1 MGCCVKPIALRIVI
15 MFSARCLSILFALLS
30 CVSHTLIAAERYD
43 VVIQGGRI
51 VDGSGAPWFIGDVAI
66 RQGVIAKIGRV
77 DASKAERVID
87 AKGLVVAPGFIDMM
101 GQTATPMLRNPATAA
116 NLLSQG
122 ITTINCGEGVSQA
135 PQSADAAK
143 STGWQTAAEYFQ
155 LLDMQGL
162 PVNVVQTIGHTQARL
177 LVLGDVDRR
186 PSPDELKQMQAL
198 VREGMEAGAIGVSTS
213 LIYPPAVYAS
223 QEEIAALASV
233 AGEFG
238 GKYFTH
244 MRNEGDHLL
253 EAIDE
258 ALAIGQ
264 QAKTPVHIFHLKAA
278 GQKNWPKMA
287 LAIEKIKAARA
298 SGQQVTADVYPYI
311 NNGLGIAA
319 LIHPRHFAA
328 GDAALRAKLDDA
340 ELRKT
345 IRAEMEGAAEY
356 ENWYRHIGS
365 DWSKLIV
372 GSASDSRFNGT
383 TGKSLAEIAKQRD
396 EDPWDTFFELV
407 KASAFVLPESMTE
420 ANVKLAMQ
428 QPFVSFCTD
437 VGPAGGSR
445 IASHPRAFGALPRVF
460 AHFVR
465 EQNTISLERAVSQ
478 ASASAANNILA
489 FDRGRLT
496 IGAAADVIVFD
507 FDRFTDKATF
517 AQPHA
522 QAEGMKFVLVNG
534 EIVWN
539 DGKITKRRPG
549 QVLRGPGYKGP
560 PSATKT
566 GAEATKQNP
575 ALDQMFAAFLD
586 KHHVS
591 GCAVAV
597 AKEGRVVYARGF
609 GFADVSSRE
618 PVTPQSLFRI
628 ASISKPI
635 TAVAILQLIDQ
646 GKLKLDNRVHE
657 FIDDEPLLLNDAK
670 IDERQAEITIRQL
683 LEHRGGWDREKSFD
697 GMFQSLRFADAL
709 SKPSPPDVHDIIR
722 NMRGLPLD
730 FAPGERYSYS
740 NYGYCLLGRVI
751 KKITKQP
758 YEDYVK
764 EHVLAPLK
772 ITTMRLGGSHL
783 EDRLPQEVRYYDPGL
798 AGSVFENE
806 RGKQRSAPYG
816 AYQLDVLDSH
826 GGWIASATDL
836 VKFASAFDD
845 PAKCPLLKAE
855 SVRAMFTPPP
865 GKVSET
871 YYALGWQVRPVG
883 DQKTAWHTGSLPGTS
898 TILIRRYDGLNI
910 AVLFNSRVSPTAQ
923 HLTRE
928 LEGPLHKALDDV
940 RDWPVGN

>member
-1 MGCCVKPIALRIVI
+1 MLGLRCSFVFLALAV
-15 MFSARCLSILFALLS
+15 FCSE
-30 CVSHTLIAAERYD
+30 VTAAERFD

-51 VDGSGAPWFIGDVAI
+51 VDGSGAPWFIGDVAV
-66 RQGVIAKIGRV
+66 RHGVIAKIGRV
-77 DASKAERVID
+77 DASQAERVID
-87 AKGLVVAPGFIDMM
+87 AKGLIVAPGFIDMM
-101 GQTATPMLRNPATAA
+101 GQTATPLLRNPATAT

-135 PQSADAAK
+135 PQAAEAAK

-162 PVNVVQTIGHTQARL
+162 PVNMVQTIGHTQARL

-233 AGEFG
+233 AGEYG

-278 GQKNWPKMA
+278 GQKNWSKMA
-287 LAIEKIKAARA
+287 QAIEKIKAARA

-328 GDAALRAKLDDA
+328 GDAALRTKLDDA

-345 IRAEMEGAAEY
+345 IRAEMEGGAEY
-356 ENWYRHIGS
+356 ENWFRHIGS
-365 DWSKLIV
+365 DWNKLIV
-372 GSASDSRFNGT
+372 GTASDSRFNGT

-407 KASAFVLPESMTE
+407 KASAFVLPESMAE
-420 ANVKLAMQ
+420 ANIKLAMQ
-428 QPFVSFCTD
+428 QPFVSYCTD

-465 EQNTISLERAVSQ
+465 EQKTIPLERAVSQ
-478 ASASAANNILA
+478 ASAAAANNILA

-534 EIVWN
+534 ELVWD
-539 DGKITKRRPG
+539 DGKITKQRPG
-549 QVLRGPGYKGP
+549 RVLRGPGYKGP
-560 PSATKT
+560 PSQQSTGTTSAKT
-566 GAEATKQNP
+566 AP
-575 ALDQMFAAFLD
+575 FDRVLPAFLD
-586 KHHVS
+586 KHRVP

-597 AKEGRVVYARGF
+597 AKGGEVIYARGF

-635 TAVAILQLIDQ
+635 TAVAILQLIEQ
-646 GKLKLDNRVHE
+646 GKLKLDDRVHE
-657 FIDDEPLLLNDAK
+657 LIQDEPLLLEDAK
-670 IDERQAEITIRQL
+670 IDERQSQITIRQL
-683 LEHRGGWDREKSFD
+683 LEHRGGWDRDKSFD

-709 SKPSPPDVHDIIR
+709 GKPSPPDLHDIIR

-730 FAPGERYSYS
+730 FEPGERYAYS

-751 KKITKQP
+751 ENITKQP
-758 YEDYVK
+758 YEAYVK
-764 EHVLAPLK
+764 KHVLAPLQ
-772 ITTMRLGGSHL
+772 ITSMQIGGSLL
-783 EDRLPQEVRYYDPGL
+783 EERVPQEVRYYDPSL
-798 AGSVFENE
+798 AGSVFEKE
-806 RGKQRSAPYG
+806 RGQQRSSPYG
-816 AYQLDVLDSH
+816 AFKLTVLDSH
-826 GGWIASATDL
+826 GGWLASATDL

-845 PAKCPLLKAE
+845 PAKCPILKAE
-855 SVRAMFTPPP
+855 SVAAMFSPPP
-865 GKVSET
+865 IKHGET

-883 DQKTAWHTGSLPGTS
+883 ERKTAWHTGSLPGTS
-898 TILIRRYDGLNI
+898 TILIRRFDGLNV
-910 AVLFNSRVSPTAQ
+910 AVLFNSRISPTAQ

-928 LEGPLHKALDDV
+928 LEGELHRALDEI
-940 RDWPVGN
+940 R

>member
-1 MGCCVKPIALRIVI
+1 
-15 MFSARCLSILFALLS
+15 MFSSHSLITVLAISCLLS
-30 CVSHTLIAAERYD
+30 QSLFAAERYD
-43 VVIQGGRI
+43 IVIQGGRI
-51 VDGSGAPWFIGDVAI
+51 VDGSGAPWFVGDVAI

-77 DASKAERVID
+77 DASNAARVID
-87 AKGLVVAPGFIDMM
+87 AKGLIVSPGFIDMM
-101 GQTATPMLRNPATAA
+101 GQTATPLLRNPATAA

-162 PVNVVQTIGHTQARL
+162 PVNMVQTIGHTQARL

-186 PSPDELKQMQAL
+186 PSPEELKQMQTL

-223 QEEIAALASV
+223 QQEIAALASV

-244 MRNEGDHLL
+244 MRNEGDQLL

-258 ALAIGQ
+258 ALAIGKE
-264 QAKTPVHIFHLKAA
+264 ANTPVHIFHLKAA

-287 LAIEKIKAARA
+287 LAIEKIKAART
-298 SGQQVTADVYPYI
+298 SGQQVTADIYPYI

-328 GDAALRAKLDDA
+328 GEPALRAKLDDA

-356 ENWYRHIGS
+356 ENWFRHIGS

-372 GSASDSRFNGT
+372 GSPSDARFNGT

-420 ANVKLAMQ
+420 TNLKLAMQ
-428 QPFVSFCTD
+428 EPFVSFCTD

-465 EQNTISLERAVSQ
+465 EQRTISLERAVSQ
-478 ASASAANNILA
+478 ATAAAANNILA

-507 FDRFTDKATF
+507 FDRFTDRATF

-534 EIVWN
+534 ELVWD
-539 DGKITKRRPG
+539 DGKMTRSRPG
-549 QVLRGPGYKGP
+549 KVLRGPGYKGP
-560 PSATKT
+560 PSATSK
-566 GAEATKQNP
+566 GAEATQKTVP
-575 ALDQMFAAFLD
+575 LDRLFAAFLD
-586 KHHVS
+586 QHRVP

-597 AKEGRVVYARGF
+597 AKEGRIIYARGF

-618 PVTPQSLFRI
+618 PVTPESLFRI

-646 GKLKLDNRVHE
+646 GKLKLDDRVHE
-657 FIDDEPLLLNDAK
+657 LIDDEPLLLKDAK
-670 IDERQAEITIRQL
+670 IDELQAAITIRQL
-683 LEHRGGWDREKSFD
+683 LHHRGGWDREKSFD

-709 SKPSPPDVHDIIR
+709 GKPSPPDVHDIIR

-730 FAPGERYSYS
+730 FDPGERFAYS

-751 KKITKQP
+751 EKITKQP
-758 YEDYVK
+758 YEKYVQ
-764 EHVLAPLK
+764 EQVLSPLQ
-772 ITTMRLGGSHL
+772 ITTMRIGGSHL
-783 EDRLPQEVRYYDPGL
+783 EDRLPGEVRYYDPAL
-798 AGSVFENE
+798 AGSVFEKE
-806 RGKQRSAPYG
+806 RGKQRSSPYG
-816 AYQLDVLDSH
+816 AFQLAALDSH

-836 VKFASAFDD
+836 AKFASAFDD
-845 PAKCPLLKAE
+845 PNSCPILKAE
-855 SVRAMFTPPP
+855 SVTAMFSPPP
-865 GKVSET
+865 GKVGET
-871 YYALGWQVRPVG
+871 YYALGWQVLPME
-883 DQKTAWHTGSLPGTS
+883 QKKTAWHTGSLPGSS

-928 LEGPLHKALDDV
+928 LEGPLHRALDEV
-940 RDWPVGN
+940 QASH